1 YISIDVYCLFAIDQN
16 GHATIT
22 TTISQLE
29 RTPENEQ
36 LYTDIAQVFEAM
48 LLAFQ
53 ETEIIEQSVQPG
65 NTLQVFVQAQSY
77 NLKSGHCAVHYAS
90 IDDELKCGALKFRPK
105 SAPNPCYDI
114 PTDEEVSVGTNAAI
128 VFSNEV
134 PHRFRQIRNL
144 TQNCKPIDLH
154 CYSSRILAP
163 LNIIIPILD
172 EANQGCLLIE
182 PILNKIIE
190 HLGPSA
196 CKKLED
202 TKEFRTYV
210 RKAMIKEESE

>member
-1 YISIDVYCLFAIDQN
+1 MSIVFVIDQN

-22 TTISQLE
+22 TAISQLE

-36 LYTDIAQVFEAM
+36 LFTDIAQVFEAM

-65 NTLQVFVQAQSY
+65 NNLQVFVQAQSY
-77 NLKSGHCAVHYAS
+77 NLKSGH
-90 IDDELKCGALKFRPK
+90 
-105 SAPNPCYDI
+105 
-114 PTDEEVSVGTNAAI
+114 
-128 VFSNEV
+128 
-134 PHRFRQIRNL
+134 
-144 TQNCKPIDLH
+144 KPIDLH

-190 HLGPSA
+190 HLGPSS

-202 TKEFRTYV
+202 TKEFRAHV